1 MAAQVRR
8 GIPRESSLGEGL
20 APEAGRMVLR
30 AEQALWSP
38 QGKLGS
44 RGP

>member
-1 MAAQVRR
+1 MVAQMRR

-20 APEAGRMVLR
+20 APEAGRMVLQ
-30 AEQALWSP
+30 AEQALSSP